1 MATGKINMM
10 PTTHETL
17 ITISGNE
24 ALGITRSG
32 KMRIINFDFTGFQAG
47 EYDEIT
53 LAPSD
58 RPPLQFTSAVLLL
71 NGSSGIFAFVNPDG
85 IMGFYN
91 TLTATP
97 SRGVGELVYA
107 VN

>member
-1 MATGKINMM
+1 MATAKINMM

-17 ITISGNE
+17 IAISGNE

-32 KMRIINFDFTGFQAG
+32 KMRIINFDFTIFPPGKT
-47 EYDEIT
+47 EEIT
-53 LAPSD
+53 LAQSD
-58 RPPLQFTSAVLLL
+58 RPLSFIRTPVFLFDGSAKV
-71 NGSSGIFAFVNPDG
+71 FAFVGPDG

-91 TLTATP
+91 ALTQTSA
-97 SRGVGELVYA
+97 RGVGELVYA